1 MPGGKKLYQ
10 FIARYN
16 PKILSAYSGKMAA
29 DSKKGKKDWLK
40 RNTKI
45 KKSDTFLVL
54 RDQKKNFAMTSDG
67 KPNVLIDDYQ
77 KNIDEWEAAGGIG
90 ITHFRTEVTI
100 QQLKKLGFK

>member
-1 MPGGKKLYQ
+1 M
-10 FIARYN
+10 
-16 PKILSAYSGKMAA
+16 
-29 DSKKGKKDWLK
+29 
-40 RNTKI
+40 
-45 KKSDTFLVL
+45 SDTFLVL

-100 QQLKKLGFK
+100 QQLKKLGFKQYK

>member
-54 RDQKKNFAMTSDG
+54 RDQKRNFAMTSDG

-77 KNIDEWEAAGGIG
+77 KNI
-90 ITHFRTEVTI
+90 TR
-100 QQLKKLGFK
+100 LL